1 MAKKRVKAGTSKAEV
16 AKRRSL
22 FKEAY
27 IANGG
32 NGAEAAIAAGFAPG
46 SAKVTAARLLTDANF
61 VAEINERRAA
71 AVAKAQE
78 NTDLTIDGVLRE
90 LHSVVHSDL
99 RKAFDPKTGA
109 LLPPNQWPDDL
120 ARAMCSVKV
129 VEMAGG
135 IKVGG
140 EDGAQHVPMYT
151 KEVKV
156 WDKNSGIEKAMKT
169 LGMLID
175 RSEVGKP
182 GAFSE
187 DKETLRRRADE
198 LNVKLGMG
206 RAIRV
211 SKPAVH

>member
-1 MAKKRVKAGTSKAEV
+1 MNKKRVKAGTSKAEV
-16 AKRRSL
+16 AKRRAL

-27 IANGG
+27 ISNGG
-32 NGAEAAIAAGFAPG
+32 NGSEAAISAGFAPN

-135 IKVGG
+135 MKVDG

-169 LGMLID
+169 LGMLIERVERGD
-175 RSEVGKP
+175 P
-182 GAFSE
+182 GAFE
-187 DKETLRRRADE
+187 NKPDLTARIKERA
-198 LNVKLGMG
+198 LKLGVVMP
-206 RAIRV
+206 RLQKVA
-211 SKPAVH
+211 